1 MEQHFKETNGEEY
14 ATLAGLLIVAAQ
26 SAYNTNAPVFGASRE
41 QSAQF
46 VTALIGKCVQAGFKQ
61 GDVLETLLAR
71 CDFSERAVSMTE
83 QATAALGDST
93 AKQDAL
99 SQTFNEVYGTP
110 LRFVKPGEE

>member
-1 MEQHFKETNGEEY
+1 
-14 ATLAGLLIVAAQ
+14 
-26 SAYNTNAPVFGASRE
+26 
-41 QSAQF
+41 
-46 VTALIGKCVQAGFKQ
+46 
-61 GDVLETLLAR
+61 
-71 CDFSERAVSMTE
+71 MTE